1 MMVKKY
7 TVAAFEDSTLSD
19 MAHDLAAMVDYLIEG
34 ESENSRHY
42 GLILFHKIIRDNL
55 IALGDRVQS
64 EREST
69 EKAQWSTDL
78 AQGRYCSEDVT
89 NGL

>member
-1 MMVKKY
+1 MMAKKY
-7 TVAAFEDSTLSD
+7 TLAAFEDSTISD
-19 MAHDLAAMVDYLIEG
+19 MAHDLASMVDYLIES

-42 GLILFHKIIRDNL
+42 GLILWHKVIRDNL
-55 IALGDRVQS
+55 SALGDRAKL
-64 EREST
+64 ELEST
-69 EKAQWSTDL
+69 ETEQWSTDL